1 MTLKKV
7 IPSVP
12 VLSIINAGSE
22 PPSCLSLPAET
33 NDVREKK
40 KNKKQKTKEKN
51 VEKYK
56 MTA

>member
-40 KNKKQKTKEKN
+40 KTKNKRKKCRKI
-51 VEKYK
+51 
-56 MTA
+56 